1 MGFSGTQFDAACAH
15 APWAGCPASQL
26 SGGAS
31 LVFIIILLM
40 ATPAA
45 TPEEIADEARKVRR
59 LQLMMDLVMSVISQN
74 DAMSIEEASE
84 LIASARRA
92 ALNLFPG
99 KELAYDLIYRPRFQ
113 RLMAEKYRIQ

>member
-1 MGFSGTQFDAACAH
+1 VPS
-15 APWAGCPASQL
+15 
-26 SGGAS
+26 
-31 LVFIIILLM
+31 
-40 ATPAA
+40 A
-45 TPEEIADEARKVRR
+45 TPEEIAEEAKKVRR

-74 DAMSIEEASE
+74 DAMTVEEASE

-113 RLMAEKYRIQ
+113 RLMTEKYRIQ

>member
-1 MGFSGTQFDAACAH
+1 MA
-15 APWAGCPASQL
+15 ASQL

-31 LVFIIILLM
+31 LVFIIILLV

>member
-1 MGFSGTQFDAACAH
+1 
-15 APWAGCPASQL
+15 
-26 SGGAS
+26 
-31 LVFIIILLM
+31 M